1 MVTMVKL
8 IIIILF
14 IAVAAP
20 SPSFAQGWRGI
31 IPLHSTRAD
40 VEKLLGA
47 STDECNCVYETEN
60 EVIRVD
66 YATAPCEGYLRGW
79 NVPADTVLMF
89 TVRTN
94 REQMFSHLRLDESK
108 FSKAYDDTFST
119 YYASRP
125 EGVQYAV
132 SREGVVSSVSYIPSA
147 KDMSLRC
154 RCFPAEDG
162 SIFRTPP
169 LVSFSGVSLDDA
181 LSYTD
186 NLAIELSNGPKNWK
200 GYVIVYAG
208 RRARAGEALAYGKR
222 LRDHLVITR
231 QVEAERVSVIDG
243 GRREKL
249 SAELYLFRDDI
260 PPPPAL
266 PTIGSCEA
274 EARGGTKRSKR

>member
-1 MVTMVKL
+1 MTMAKL
-8 IIIILF
+8 ILTTLF
-14 IAVAAP
+14 IVVAAP
-20 SPSFAQGWRGI
+20 ILSFAQGWRGI

-40 VEKLLGA
+40 VESLLGA
-47 STDECNCVYETEN
+47 STDECNCVYKTEN
-60 EVIRVD
+60 EVVRVD
-66 YATAPCEGYLRGW
+66 YAKAPCEGFLSGW

-89 TVRTN
+89 TVRTD
-94 REQMFSHLRLDESK
+94 RKQMFSDLGLDESR
-108 FSKAYDDTFST
+108 FSKAYDDTFTT

-125 EGVQYAV
+125 EGVQYSV
-132 SREGVVSSVSYIPSA
+132 SREGVVGSVSYIPSTR
-147 KDMSLRC
+147 DMSLRC

-169 LVSFSGVSLDDA
+169 LDSFSGVPLDDA
-181 LSYTD
+181 LARLD

-208 RRARAGEALAYGKR
+208 RRARAGEAQAYGKR

-231 QVEAERVSVIDG
+231 QVEAERVLVIDG

-266 PTIGSCEA
+266 QTVGSCEA
-274 EARGGTKRSKR
+274 EDIGGAERGKR